1 MVFSSPV
8 FLFLFLPIM
17 LAAYHAPAL
26 KVLWAGGAAGR
37 GVEYRNAA
45 LLLGSLLF
53 YAWGEPVFVFVLM
66 GEVVANWAL
75 ALRMAKTVSERRR
88 SALLALAVV
97 LDLGLLVAFKYA
109 GFLHRTWLSLIG
121 STEKPISV
129 ELPLGISFFTFQ
141 ILSYMVDL
149 RRGKVAVQP
158 RLDRL
163 CLYVAM
169 FPQLIAGP
177 IVRYADVEAAILK
190 RHVSPARFIVGVR
203 RFLVGLAKKVLVANY
218 VAVVADNLFLL
229 AEDGVSLSAASAWI
243 GLLAYTLQ
251 IYFDFSGYSDMAI
264 GLGAMFGFRFGEN
277 FRHPYAATSVTDFW
291 RRWHISLSTWFRD
304 YVYIPLGGN
313 RRSRPR
319 VTLNLLLVWALTG
332 LWHGANWTFLAWGL
346 LHFAALSV
354 ERATGTARS
363 RGLAM
368 RAWTLVVVMV
378 GWAIF
383 RSPSL
388 PDAGR
393 YLWMLLGG
401 GGRAFDAM
409 SRAYLVNGGTV
420 LSAGVLLSLP
430 VANAL
435 RGALRKLPPPAR
447 RAVRFATDFALA
459 ASYPLCAAVLFR
471 SAYNPFI
478 YSNF

>member
-1 MVFSSPV
+1 
-8 FLFLFLPIM
+8 
-17 LAAYHAPAL
+17 
-26 KVLWAGGAAGR
+26 
-37 GVEYRNAA
+37 
-45 LLLGSLLF
+45 
-53 YAWGEPVFVFVLM
+53 
-66 GEVVANWAL
+66 
-75 ALRMAKTVSERRR
+75 
-88 SALLALAVV
+88 
-97 LDLGLLVAFKYA
+97 
-109 GFLHRTWLSLIG
+109 
-121 STEKPISV
+121 
-129 ELPLGISFFTFQ
+129 
-141 ILSYMVDL
+141 
-149 RRGKVAVQP
+149 
-158 RLDRL
+158 
-163 CLYVAM
+163 
-169 FPQLIAGP
+169 
-177 IVRYADVEAAILK
+177 
-190 RHVSPARFIVGVR
+190 
-203 RFLVGLAKKVLVANY
+203 
-218 VAVVADNLFLL
+218 
-229 AEDGVSLSAASAWI
+229 
-243 GLLAYTLQ
+243 
-251 IYFDFSGYSDMAI
+251 
-264 GLGAMFGFRFGEN
+264 
-277 FRHPYAATSVTDFW
+277 
-291 RRWHISLSTWFRD
+291 
-304 YVYIPLGGN
+304 
-313 RRSRPR
+313 
-319 VTLNLLLVWALTG
+319 LNLLLVWALTG